1 MVKAA
6 KEPVGLNIV
15 EATAMLKMAEK
26 LVEAL
31 KKNGKSVSSGNHTF
45 AYTVRVDGLL
55 SRGVDTDVLPSF
67 KMAEMLKALLLRY
80 AQQLDE
86 PQEWLESILD
96 IDGALGAVVQL
107 GAESVLSY
115 TVKPELK
122 AIWDA
127 AEAKAKEKFQ
137 HVSKKNTRAGNTV
150 VVGGISLVP
159 VAAVR

>member
-1 MVKAA
+1 MVKAT
-6 KEPVGLNIV
+6 KESGGLNIV
-15 EATAMLKMAEK
+15 EATAMLKMVEK
-26 LVEAL
+26 RVEAL
-31 KKNGKSVSSGNHTF
+31 KKDGKSVSPGNHEF
-45 AYTVRVDGLL
+45 DYTVRVDGSL

-67 KMAEMLKALLLRY
+67 KMAELLKSLLLRY

-107 GAESVLSY
+107 GAESVLS

-137 HVSKKNTRAGNTV
+137 HVSKRNTRAGNTV
-150 VVGGISLVP
+150 VVGVIELIP